1 MRLCQEFLLGIGGV
15 RMLRALGITPTVWH
29 ANEGH
34 SAFSTLE
41 RIRELIQKGST
52 HADACETVR
61 QSTVFTTHT
70 PVPAGHDVFPHHL
83 MDRYFAGYWEQ
94 LGLSREDFLHLGD
107 TSESQKES
115 FNMTAL
121 AIRLA
126 AHVNGVSREHGQVSR
141 EMWHHMW
148 PGLPIEQVPIRSVT
162 NGIHAPTWIAPE
174 LNQLYGKYLGPGM
187 GGEMRRHGDV
197 ATGPGYPRPGTLG
210 RAPNH
215 ETQTHELHPGTCQE
229 RLDAGTT
236 PSLAGHNARHAARPR
251 GTNHR
256 LRQTLC
262 HLQAGHLVILRP
274 RTAETIAP

>member
-15 RMLRALGITPTVWH
+15 RMLRALGIAPTVWH

-34 SAFSTLE
+34 SAFLTLE

-52 HADACETVR
+52 HADACETIR

-70 PVPAGHDVFPHHL
+70 PVPAGHDVFPYHL
-83 MDRYFAGYWEQ
+83 MERYFAGYWEQ
-94 LGLSREDFLHLGD
+94 LGLSREDFLRLGD
-107 TSESQKES
+107 TSESQRQG

-141 EMWHHMW
+141 EMWQHMW

-174 LNQLYGKYLGPGM
+174 LNQLYGKYLGPEWAEKCDDKAGNDK
-187 GGEMRRHGDV
+187 DV
-197 ATGPGYPRPGTLG
+197 CVKQAKAAETRAKADAKANMKVAKAGQAAT
-210 RAPNH
+210 
-215 ETQTHELHPGTCQE
+215 EK
-229 RLDAGTT
+229 
-236 PSLAGHNARHAARPR
+236 SSAARKD
-251 GTNHR
+251 
-256 LRQTLC
+256 
-262 HLQAGHLVILRP
+262 A
-274 RTAETIAP
+274 AEDKRDADYAVAKEKCDKFSGDAKDRCLNEAKARFGK